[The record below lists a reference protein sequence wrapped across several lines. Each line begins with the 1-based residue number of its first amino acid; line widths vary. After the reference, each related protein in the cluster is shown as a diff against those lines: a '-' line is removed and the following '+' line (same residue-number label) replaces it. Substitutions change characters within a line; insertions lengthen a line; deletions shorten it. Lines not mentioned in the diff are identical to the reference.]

1 MWDLLQRHP
10 IGPGVDVWALGVLTY
25 VLAYGRLPFKGESSL
40 EVLSGRLALPPDRH
54 PQVQEVEGVG
64 GAAA

>member
-25 VLAYGRLPFKGESSL
+25 VLAYGRLPCEGEAKL
-40 EVLSGRLALPPDRH
+40 QVLNGRVPAPPEAEAAGRP
-54 PQVQEVEGVG
+54 PQL
-64 GAAA
+64 AAA